1 MSLSKRELT
10 LMYNVSIYL
19 TVKELEFSGIPIL
32 WNSANEFK
40 RSVVFCCRGGG
51 NGGRSLLVVTQQ
63 NSPVPP

>member
-19 TVKELEFSGIPIL
+19 TVKELEFSTKFFP
-32 WNSANEFK
+32 SANEFK
-40 RSVVFCCRGGG
+40 RSVVFCCQGGG
-51 NGGRSLLVVTQQ
+51 DGGRSLLVVTQQ